1 MLMFLLNLL
10 LVIIPCHGKVVARR
24 STSVPNKATT
34 SKRRDDV
41 QTLPIR
47 LDRSLRN
54 QPQQVHAALRSA
66 IVDGL
71 LAPGLR
77 LPSTRIL
84 AEQLGVRRNAIVA
97 AYEQLLSD
105 GLAEARHGAGTFVAA
120 QLPAPPPAAPVAE
133 LVVRTTPHR
142 PFALG
147 FTLTDPSLLKQ
158 LANASRRRIALA
170 SSQALGYGDP
180 RGSLHL
186 RTQVAHYLAANRGI
200 RSDPS
205 CIMIVN
211 GTQHGLRL
219 CVEAL
224 LKPGSSVWFEDPGYY
239 ASRET
244 LRATGMKLVPVPID
258 AEGIVVTSGEKADAR
273 ARAVYVTPSHQFP
286 TGVAMSMARRVALL
300 NWAKAARAFIF
311 EDDYDSEYRFAG
323 PPLTAL
329 AGIGGEHVIY
339 IGTFAKTLFAGLRL
353 AYLVLPPSVVG
364 RVVAARASHDRFPPC
379 FVQDALA
386 DLMADGVIA
395 AHMRRM
401 RPRYRQ
407 ARDAVAETLEKS
419 AQGNLHIAAPA
430 QGLHLL
436 ATLPSGAPKDAATA
450 IRAHAGIECRL
461 LSDARI
467 VQHGPD
473 GFILGFSGFATKD
486 LIDAAKRLASAAQ
499 AVLQGT
505 PPRRRAHPPGRAF
518 PSPVGE

>member
-1 MLMFLLNLL
+1 MSN
-10 LVIIPCHGKVVARR
+10 R
-24 STSVPNKATT
+24 ATT
-34 SKRRDDV
+34 SRRARDGV
-41 QTLPIR
+41 QALPIR
-47 LDRSLRN
+47 LDRAIRN
-54 QPQQVHAALRSA
+54 QPQQVHGALRTA
-66 IVDGL
+66 IIDGL

-77 LPSTRIL
+77 LPSTRVL

-105 GLAEARHGAGTFVAA
+105 GLAEARHGSGTFVAA
-120 QLPAPPPAAPVAE
+120 ELPAPSASAPVADIK
-133 LVVRTTPHR
+133 VRTTPHR

-147 FTLTDPSLLKQ
+147 FTLTDSSLLKR
-158 LANASRRRIALA
+158 LANAGRRRIV
-170 SSQALGYGDP
+170 QADVDELGYGDP

-224 LKPGSSVWFEDPGYY
+224 LKPGCPVWFEDPGYY
-239 ASRET
+239 ASRDT
-244 LRATGMKLVPVPID
+244 LRAAGMKLVPVPID
-258 AEGIVVTSGEKADAR
+258 AEGIVVTAGEKADSA
-273 ARAVYVTPSHQFP
+273 AKAVYVTPSHQFP

-300 NWAKAARAFIF
+300 NWAKSAKAFIF

-339 IGTFAKTLFAGLRL
+339 IGTFAKTLFASLRL

-364 RVVAARASHDRFPPC
+364 RVVAARASHDRFPPR
-379 FVQDALA
+379 FMQDALA
-386 DLMADGVIA
+386 DLMADGVIS

-407 ARDAVAETLEKS
+407 ARDAVVETLAQS
-419 AQGNLHIAAPA
+419 ARGCLHIAAPA

-436 ATLPSGAPKDAATA
+436 ATLPPGTPKEAAA
-450 IRAHAGIECRL
+450 VIRERAGIECRL
-461 LSDARI
+461 LSEARI
-467 VQHGPD
+467 VQRGPD
-473 GFILGFSGFATKD
+473 GFVLGYSGFPTGN
-486 LIDAAKRLASAAQ
+486 LVDAGKRLGRAAQ
-499 AVLQGT
+499 DVLNT
-505 PPRRRAHPPGRAF
+505 APRAQKL
-518 PSPVGE
+518 

>member
-1 MLMFLLNLL
+1 MRILL
-10 LVIIPCHGKVVARR
+10 LVNGSCHDKVVAAS
-24 STSVPNKATT
+24 STLMQNKATT
-34 SKRRDDV
+34 SRRRRDEV
-41 QTLPIR
+41 LTLPIR
-47 LDRSLRN
+47 LDRSIRG
-54 QPQQVHAALRSA
+54 QPQQVHGALRTA

-77 LPSTRIL
+77 LPSTRAL

-120 QLPAPPPAAPVAE
+120 HLPAPPPAAPIAE
-133 LVVRTTPHR
+133 IKVRTTPHR
-142 PFALG
+142 PFGLG
-147 FTLTDPSLLKQ
+147 FTLTDPLLLKQ
-158 LANASRRRIALA
+158 LANASRRRIMLA
-170 SSQALGYGDP
+170 STDELGYGDP

-200 RSDPS
+200 RCDPS

-224 LKPGSSVWFEDPGYY
+224 LKPGSSIWFEDPGYY

-244 LRATGMKLVPVPID
+244 LRAVGMTLVPVPID
-258 AEGIVVTSGEKADAR
+258 AEGIVVTSGERADAC
-273 ARAVYVTPSHQFP
+273 AKAAYVTPSHQFP

-300 NWAKAARAFIF
+300 SWAKTAKAIIF

-339 IGTFAKTLFAGLRL
+339 IGTFAKTLFASLRL
-353 AYLVLPPSVVG
+353 AYLVLPPGVVG
-364 RVVAARASHDRFPPC
+364 RVVAARASHDRFPPR
-379 FVQDALA
+379 FMQDALA
-386 DLMADGVIA
+386 DLMAEGVIA

-407 ARDAVAETLEKS
+407 ARDAVAETLEKH
-419 AQGNLHIAAPA
+419 AADCLHIAAPA

-436 ATLPSGAPKDAATA
+436 ATLPAVAATDAAIA
-450 IRAHAGIECRL
+450 IRERAGIECRL

-467 VQHGPD
+467 VQRGPD
-473 GFILGFSGFATKD
+473 GFILGYSGFATND
-486 LIDAAKRLASAAQ
+486 LIDAAKRLSRAAHE
-499 AVLQGT
+499 VLAGSPRAT
-505 PPRRRAHPPGRAF
+505 PHRRRRPA
-518 PSPVGE
+518 

>member
-1 MLMFLLNLL
+1 MRNLL
-10 LVIIPCHGKVVARR
+10 LVLLSCHDKVVAGS
-24 STSVPNKATT
+24 STLMRNAATT
-34 SKRRDDV
+34 SKRRRDDV
-41 QTLPIR
+41 LALPIR
-47 LDRSLRN
+47 LDRSIRN
-54 QPQQVHAALRSA
+54 QPQQVHGALRSA
-66 IVDGL
+66 IIDGL

-77 LPSTRIL
+77 LPSTRAL

-105 GLAEARHGAGTFVAA
+105 GLAEPRHGAGTFVAA
-120 QLPAPPPAAPVAE
+120 ELPAPVKPAPAAGIT
-133 LVVRTTPHR
+133 VRTTPHR

-147 FTLTDPSLLKQ
+147 FTLTDPPLLKR
-158 LANASRRRIALA
+158 LASASRLRITRAGVDE
-170 SSQALGYGDP
+170 LGYGDP
-180 RGSLHL
+180 RGSAHL
-186 RTQVAHYLAANRGI
+186 RTQVARYLAANRGI
-200 RSDPS
+200 RCDPS

-219 CVEAL
+219 CAEAL
-224 LKPGSSVWFEDPGYY
+224 LEPGGAVWFEDPGYY

-244 LRATGMKLVPVPID
+244 LRAVGMRLVPVPVD
-258 AEGIVVTSGEKADAR
+258 GEGIVVAAGEKVDA
-273 ARAVYVTPSHQFP
+273 AAQAAYVTPSHQFP

-300 NWAKAARAFIF
+300 NWAKAAKAIVF

-353 AYLVLPPSVVG
+353 AYLVLPPAMVG
-364 RVVAARASHDRFPPC
+364 RVVATRASHDRFPPR
-379 FVQDALA
+379 FMQDALA

-407 ARDAVAETLEKS
+407 ARDAVVEALAQS
-419 AQGNLHIAAPA
+419 AKGVLQLSAPA

-436 ATLPSGAPKDAATA
+436 ATLPSAAPKNAAKL
-450 IRAHAGIECRL
+450 IRERAGIESRL

-467 VQHGPD
+467 VQRGAD
-473 GFILGFSGFATKD
+473 GFILGFSGFPTKD
-486 LIDAAKRLASAAQ
+486 LVDAARRLGRAAQ
-499 AVLQGT
+499 EVLDAV
-505 PPRRRAHPPGRAF
+505 PSRPRKSSSVDDH
-518 PSPVGE
+518 